1 MSHLSPN
8 TIKLTTV
15 ANQINYTFMRP
26 LQKIYLHDNIFASI
40 TISEQTNDNRIT
52 IIPAGTNAGKST
64 VITLITIPHII
75 QRDSSVKCI
84 VFTSPDSGC
93 VDGPYHKFYAE
104 WDGKRVHCADGTIK
118 TIRAR
123 RKDEIKKSWEIGERS
138 SATIVDVWFVST
150 QWLRSVWIDYDE
162 PSKPKSIGV
171 PDYIIVDE
179 IHFGMGTIDGS
190 TIMDDQGRNNK
201 NYDPKWLPTIYGM
214 SLDGSRV
221 LGYTGTATKSQQGK
235 TILGATVFK
244 SLEPMPENKNTSV
257 FAEVL
262 PIKTE
267 VYSSTYRGEL
277 LNTYDLSKTVYE
289 LSVDKCDKFFREI
302 EEDTWQ
308 KLMDIGIVQV
318 MPGAFF
324 KFGREDASKA
334 IPLYSSRGRLND
346 FKSFGKDLDADIG
359 IVTSNDKM
367 YIKPSQRGFKVKE
380 AYSIIKQANH
390 PVSIIH
396 PFLLSVIMQ
405 GNMGWDIPRL
415 KQISF
420 LGYPSAKNVFLMQLQ
435 TMARAK
441 RLLCSVYDHTDK
453 AREIAELDITT
464 EQKILVAKFVV
475 FVNTVNI
482 VIPNGA
488 PLLDS
493 AYSEFRQ
500 NMHTP
505 NEGLDLYLNIIATH
519 VPDKKKSNVYKFT
532 KPHFHEGYNP
542 GSQNQQNKKDYCEH
556 CTNLGLVNDK
566 GVTLCK
572 VLGRALAD
580 DLASDLNGVNLTDE
594 EFDNHWKGSLKLDHL
609 NSDRTD
615 NRPENLYT
623 RCGISDALKTLI
635 NKDYLGKY
643 DANGNKASNS

>member
-1 MSHLSPN
+1 
-8 TIKLTTV
+8 
-15 ANQINYTFMRP
+15 
-26 LQKIYLHDNIFASI
+26 
-40 TISEQTNDNRIT
+40 
-52 IIPAGTNAGKST
+52 
-64 VITLITIPHII
+64 
-75 QRDSSVKCI
+75 
-84 VFTSPDSGC
+84 
-93 VDGPYHKFYAE
+93 
-104 WDGKRVHCADGTIK
+104 
-118 TIRAR
+118 
-123 RKDEIKKSWEIGERS
+123 
-138 SATIVDVWFVST
+138 
-150 QWLRSVWIDYDE
+150 
-162 PSKPKSIGV
+162 
-171 PDYIIVDE
+171 
-179 IHFGMGTIDGS
+179 MGTIDGS

-441 RLLCSVYDHTDK
+441 RLLCGVYEHTDK
-453 AREIAELDITT
+453 ARQIAELDITT
-464 EQKILVAKFVV
+464 EQKILLAKFVV

-519 VPDKKKSNVYKFT
+519 VPVKKKSNVSKFT
-532 KPHFHEGYNP
+532 KPHFHMGYNP
-542 GSQNQQNKKDYCEH
+542 GSQNQANKKDYCEH
-556 CTNLGLVNDK
+556 CTDLGLVNDK
-566 GVTLCK
+566 GVTFCEII
-572 VLGRALAD
+572 GRVQAEDEA
-580 DLASDLNGVNLTDE
+580 GRKLTDA
-594 EFDNHWKGSLKLDHL
+594 EFKVYWKGQLKVDHI
-609 NSDRTD
+609 NGKRDD
-615 NRPENLYT
+615 NRPENLRT
-623 RCGISDALKTLI
+623 RDGISDGLKTLI
-635 NKDYLGKY
+635 HKDY
-643 DANGNKASNS
+643 SNSYKAA

>member
-1 MSHLSPN
+1 MSHLHPN

-15 ANQINYTFMRP
+15 AKQINYAFMRP
-26 LQKIYLHDNIFASI
+26 LQKQYLHDNVFASI
-40 TISEQTNDNRIT
+40 TISEQAGDNRIT
-52 IIPAGTNAGKST
+52 VIPAGTNAGKST

-75 QRDSSVKCI
+75 QRNSSVKCI

-104 WDGKRVHCADGTIK
+104 WNGKKIQCADGTIK

-123 RKDEIKKSWEIGERS
+123 RKDEIKKSWEINESS

-171 PDYIIVDE
+171 PDFIIVDE

-190 TIMDDQGRNNK
+190 TIMEDQGRNNK

-214 SLDGSRV
+214 SLAGSRV

-244 SLEPMPENKNTSV
+244 SLTPMPENKNTSV

-267 VYSSTYRGEL
+267 VYSSTYRSEL

-302 EEDTWQ
+302 DEDTWQ
-308 KLMDIGIVQV
+308 KAMDIGIVQV
-318 MPGAFF
+318 MPGTFF

-334 IPLYSSRGRLND
+334 IPLYSSRGRRND
-346 FKSFGKDLDADIG
+346 FMTFGGDINADIG
-359 IVTSNDKM
+359 IVTSDEKK
-367 YIKPSQRGFKVKE
+367 YLKPKVGREYKD
-380 AYSIIKQANH
+380 AYSIVRNANDSDNI
-390 PVSIIH
+390 VN
-396 PFLLSVIMQ
+396 PFLLGVIMQ

-453 AREIAELDITT
+453 AREIAELDVST
-464 EQKILVAKFVV
+464 EQKILLAKFVV

-482 VIPNGA
+482 VIPNDA

-519 VPDKKKSNVYKFT
+519 MPVKKKSNVSKFV
-532 KPHFHEGYNP
+532 KPHFHMGYNP
-542 GSQNQQNKKDYCEH
+542 GSQNQANKKDYCEH

-566 GVTLCK
+566 GVALCK

-580 DLASDLNGVNLTDE
+580 DLSNDLTGVNLTDE
-594 EFDNHWKGSLKLDHL
+594 EFEHHWKGSLKLDHL
-609 NSDRTD
+609 NSVRTD
-615 NRPENLYT
+615 NRPENLFT
-623 RCGISDALKTLI
+623 RCGISDALKTLL

-643 DANGNKASNS
+643 DDNGNKVSNG

>member
-1 MSHLSPN
+1 
-8 TIKLTTV
+8 V
-15 ANQINYTFMRP
+15 
-26 LQKIYLHDNIFASI
+26 FASI
-40 TISEQTNDNRIT
+40 TISEQAGDNRIT
-52 IIPAGTNAGKST
+52 VIPAGTNAGKST

-75 QRDSSVKCI
+75 QRNSSVKCI

-104 WDGKRVHCADGTIK
+104 WNGKKIQCADGTIK

-123 RKDEIKKSWEIGERS
+123 RKDEIKKSWEINESS

-171 PDYIIVDE
+171 PDVIIVDE

-190 TIMDDQGRNNK
+190 TIMEDQGRNNK

-214 SLDGSRV
+214 SLAGSRV

-244 SLEPMPENKNTSV
+244 SLTPMPENKNTSV

-267 VYSSTYRGEL
+267 VYSSTYRSEL

-302 EEDTWQ
+302 DEDTWQ
-308 KLMDIGIVQV
+308 KAMDIGIVQV
-318 MPGAFF
+318 MPGTFF

-334 IPLYSSRGRLND
+334 IPLYSSRGRRND
-346 FKSFGKDLDADIG
+346 FMTFGGDINADIG
-359 IVTSNDKM
+359 IVTSDEKK
-367 YIKPSQRGFKVKE
+367 YLKPKFGREYKD
-380 AYSIIKQANH
+380 AYSIVRNANDSDNI
-390 PVSIIH
+390 VN
-396 PFLLSVIMQ
+396 PFLLGVIMQ

-453 AREIAELDITT
+453 AREIAELDVST
-464 EQKILVAKFVV
+464 EQKILLAEYVV
-475 FVNTVNI
+475 FMNTVNI
-482 VIPNGA
+482 VIPNDA

-519 VPDKKKSNVYKFT
+519 VPVKKKSNVSKFT
-532 KPHFHEGYNP
+532 KPHFHMGYNP
-542 GSQNQQNKKDYCEH
+542 GSQNQANKKDYCEH
-556 CTNLGLVNDK
+556 CTDLGLVNDK
-566 GVTLCK
+566 GVTFCEII
-572 VLGRALAD
+572 GRVQAEDEA
-580 DLASDLNGVNLTDE
+580 GRKLTDA
-594 EFDNHWKGSLKLDHL
+594 EFKVYWKGQLKVDHL
-609 NSDRTD
+609 NGKRDD
-615 NRPENLYT
+615 NRPENLRT
-623 RCGISDALKTLI
+623 RDGISDGLKTLI
-635 NKDYLGKY
+635 HKDYL
-643 DANGNKASNS
+643 NSYKVA